1 VNGALRLAEF
11 GSKRQLIIMGS
22 SESKAAKAAPETQPA
37 SHNSTAAPT
46 GRPSQ
51 EVTRSNQ
58 PCAIIASADGQ
69 TRKVPATA
77 TLRLA
82 LAWDDGAKPVDVD
95 LQCCVFDS
103 LGLLLDA
110 CFFNNKNA
118 LEGAL
123 QLSGDSHSGEASGA
137 DESITINLAGLP
149 PHAAGIVA
157 GAFCTAGGELTAAH
171 HVTVTVDDVA
181 SNDQLA
187 RASVNTT
194 ESATGA
200 LVFVL
205 QRTGMNEWQVAA
217 HTRVFRGV
225 RSFVDALDQMQSL
238 LSIPEELK
246 REFKSQQPVYNLKK
260 NESKPLPLG
269 LSEVAFGLGWD
280 AGCDVDASVV
290 ALTQNGSVTEQAYFG
305 NKIACDGAIRHSGDN
320 TTGEGAG
327 DDETI
332 QLNLM
337 ELKSRWTHCFVC
349 VNVYSAGKDFNDV
362 KNESV
367 RIYDRTTGQ
376 TLMRYGALDGHG
388 SSNGVVL
395 GCLYRDRALPQRWVF
410 KAISLGA
417 EGKTC
422 KDLIDECQVLQRSL

>member
-1 VNGALRLAEF
+1 MGCSS
-11 GSKRQLIIMGS
+11 SKEREPADQQQQQQTTQANEPVHQS
-22 SESKAAKAAPETQPA
+22 REQQPA
-37 SHNSTAAPT
+37 LAARGLMTVIARSDGPT
-46 GRPSQ
+46 R
-51 EVTRSNQ
+51 T
-58 PCAIIASADGQ
+58 
-69 TRKVPATA
+69 VPATA
-77 TLRLA
+77 TLRLG

-95 LQCCVFDS
+95 LQCCLFDS
-103 LGLLLDA
+103 LGLMLDA
-110 CFFNNKNA
+110 CYFNNKNA
-118 LEGAL
+118 VEGAL

-149 PHAAGIVA
+149 QHAAGIVA

-205 QRTGMNEWQVAA
+205 QRTGMNEWQVAV

-280 AGCDVDASVV
+280 AGCDVDASIV
-290 ALTQNGSVTEQAYFG
+290 ALTSGGSENELAYFG

-320 TTGEGAG
+320 TTGAGAG

-332 QLNLM
+332 ELHLTELN
-337 ELKSRWTHCFVC
+337 SRWTHCFVC
-349 VNVYSAGKDFNDV
+349 VNVFSSGKDFSDV
-362 KNESV
+362 ENESV

-376 TLMRYGALDGHG
+376 TLMRYGALDSHG
-388 SSNGVVL
+388 KNNGVVL

-417 EGKTC
+417 EGRTC
-422 KDLIDECQVLQRSL
+422 NDLIDECQALQKGL